1 MDAID
6 ERILR
11 ELGREGRLSNVEL
24 AERVGLSASACVRR
38 VQELERQGVIRGYR
52 AVVDRGRLGIGFTAY
67 MAVGLS
73 SHTKAAQE
81 AFERAVA
88 RAPEVVECHNVTGA
102 IEYLLRVEVGGS
114 RRLQA
119 VPYRCARDA
128 AAGERHHHLRGD
140 GLAEGRAG
148 VRVRQAGRAALAW
161 STMASKAAGSW
172 TARSARTLRSTSMPA
187 LERPSMRRE

>member
-102 IEYLLRVEVGGS
+102 IEYLLRVEVTDLVDYKRFHTDVLGTLPQVSAITTYVVMGS
-114 RRLQA
+114 
-119 VPYRCARDA
+119 PKD
-128 AAGERHHHLRGD
+128 LR
-140 GLAEGRAG
+140 A
-148 VRVRQAGRAALAW
+148 
-161 STMASKAAGSW
+161 
-172 TARSARTLRSTSMPA
+172 
-187 LERPSMRRE
+187 